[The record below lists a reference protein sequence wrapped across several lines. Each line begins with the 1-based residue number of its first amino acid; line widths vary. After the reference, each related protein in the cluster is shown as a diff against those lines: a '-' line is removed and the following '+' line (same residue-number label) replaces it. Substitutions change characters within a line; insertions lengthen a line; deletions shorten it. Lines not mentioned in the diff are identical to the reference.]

1 MKIASFRT
9 DSVSSWG
16 VIEDA
21 AVIDVGRVLV
31 GRYADLKSA
40 IAAQAFKEIG
50 DALPTAPRHPV
61 ASIEWLPPIP
71 NPTKI
76 LCIGLNYE
84 THRKE
89 TGRPEAAHP
98 TIFVRFADTQVGHG
112 VNIVRPHV
120 STELDYEGELA
131 VIIGIGGRYILAENA
146 MAHVAGYACYNDAT
160 LRDWQRHTGQFTP
173 GKNFPQTGAFGPFLL
188 TADAVADYRTFHL
201 RTRVND
207 EVVQDAGLD
216 KLIFPIP
223 KLIEYCSAF
232 TPLLPGDVIVTGTPG
247 GVGFTRTPPLFLR
260 PGDTVEVDIEGLGTL
275 SNGIADESGY

>member
-1 MKIASFRT
+1 MKLASFRT
-9 DSVSSWG
+9 NSGSSWG

-21 AVIDVGRVLV
+21 GVIDVGRVLV

-40 IAAQAFKEIG
+40 LAAQAFKEIG
-50 DALPTAPRHPV
+50 DALPTAQRHPL
-61 ASIEWLPPIP
+61 AAIEWLPPIP

-89 TGRPEAAHP
+89 TGRPQSAHP

-112 VNIVRPHV
+112 ANIIRPHV

-131 VIIGIGGRYILAENA
+131 VVIGIGGRYILAENA

-160 LRDWQRHTGQFTP
+160 LRDWQRHTTQFTP

-188 TADAVADYRTFHL
+188 TADVVADYRAFHL

-247 GVGFTRTPPLFLR
+247 GVGSQAHSAIVFASWRYGRSRYRGPWHS
-260 PGDTVEVDIEGLGTL
+260 E
-275 SNGIADESGY
+275 